1 MGPSSGIGLLLNGPV
16 TTTGVALAPVTS
28 DQALSSTFQTRSDGT
43 AALTVDIQAT
53 LVPDRGAQSTLIG
66 GANPPRDDSYASAD
80 WVTLATNTMAAGAPL
95 SRIDTVAYSIFRKV
109 RIRVTATAGTATKV
123 TVWQMTQGIE
133 S

>member
-66 GANPPRDDSYASAD
+66 GNNPPRDDSYASAD

-95 SRIDTVAYSIFRKV
+95 SRI
-109 RIRVTATAGTATKV
+109 
-123 TVWQMTQGIE
+123 
-133 S
+133 